1 MKEEFKVK
9 DKSPRKCCLQ
19 GSEANDKATKQFTSK
34 TVACERNRWIAEAVS
49 PDSQSRISAKQST
62 VCGTAQFNRCLC
74 ATKDTAEVSRVSNG
88 K

>member
-1 MKEEFKVK
+1 MKTKV
-9 DKSPRKCCLQ
+9 P
-19 GSEANDKATKQFTSK
+19 GSVAYKVLKLTTRQRNSSQQ